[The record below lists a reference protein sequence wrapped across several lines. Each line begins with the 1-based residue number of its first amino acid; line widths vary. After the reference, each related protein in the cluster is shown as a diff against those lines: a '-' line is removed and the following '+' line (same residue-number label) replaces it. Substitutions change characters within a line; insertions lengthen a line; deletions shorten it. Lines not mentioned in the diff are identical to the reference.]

1 MVNGRMTKDIHPA
14 FFDIVPS
21 VANVIVRRFKNVV
34 PKEDVLQECWA
45 WALAKNSHFFED
57 LNEPNDEKR
66 VQNEKRVAWQMRRA
80 AERFARKEKAF
91 KLGYETNDETFY
103 ETTTI
108 AMWLPIV
115 ISSVIN
121 DTPLENMQ
129 EMVDDGQPRKPSA
142 PAESGNLLAMLI
154 DIKKAYELLDVETR
168 SILENR
174 YLHDY
179 TLSQIAQWL
188 EVSVSTADRRCV
200 TSLNKLQELLGGGS
214 PYS

>member
-1 MVNGRMTKDIHPA
+1 MNRDLHPA
-14 FFDIVPS
+14 FSDIVPS
-21 VANVIVRRFKNVV
+21 VAAVVTRRFRNIV
-34 PKEDVLQECWA
+34 PKEDVIQECWA
-45 WALAKNSHFFED
+45 WAIAKNNHFLED
-57 LNEPNDEKR
+57 LNEPNDDKR
-66 VQNEKRVAWQMRRA
+66 IQNEKRIAWQMRRA

-108 AMWLPIV
+108 ARWLPIV
-115 ISSVIN
+115 ISSFIN
-121 DTPLENMQ
+121 DTPLENTQ
-129 EMVDDGQPRKPSA
+129 EIVDDGQPRQPSA

-154 DIKKAYELLDVETR
+154 DIKKAYELLDTETR
-168 SILENR
+168 EILANR
-174 YLHDY
+174 YFNDY

-200 TSLNKLQELLGGGS
+200 SALNKLQELLGGGS

>member
-1 MVNGRMTKDIHPA
+1 MNRDLHPA
-14 FFDIVPS
+14 FSDIVPS
-21 VANVIVRRFKNVV
+21 VAAVVTRRFRNIV
-34 PKEDVLQECWA
+34 PKEDVIQECL
-45 WALAKNSHFFED
+45 ALAIAKNNHFLED
-57 LNEPNDEKR
+57 LNEPNDDKR
-66 VQNEKRVAWQMRRA
+66 IQNEKRIAWQMRRA

-108 AMWLPIV
+108 ARWLPIV
-115 ISSVIN
+115 ISSFIN
-121 DTPLENMQ
+121 DTPLENTQ
-129 EMVDDGQPRKPSA
+129 EIVDDGQPRKPSA

-154 DIKKAYELLDVETR
+154 DIKKAYELLDTETR
-168 SILENR
+168 EILANR
-174 YLHDY
+174 YFNDY

-200 TSLNKLQELLGGGS
+200 SALNKLQELLGGGS

>member
-1 MVNGRMTKDIHPA
+1 MTKDIHPT
-14 FFDIVPS
+14 FFDLVPS

-34 PKEDVLQECWA
+34 PKEDVIQECWA
-45 WALAKNSHFFED
+45 WALAKNSHFFDD

-66 VQNEKRVAWQMRRA
+66 VQNEKRIAWQMRRA

-115 ISSVIN
+115 ISSFLN
-121 DTPLENMQ
+121 DTPLENAQ
-129 EMVDDGQPRKPSA
+129 EIVDDGQPRKPSA
-142 PAESGNLLAMLI
+142 PAESGNLLAMLV
-154 DIKKAYELLDVETR
+154 DIKKAYELLDAQTR
-168 SILENR
+168 AILENR

-188 EVSVSTADRRCV
+188 EVSVSTADRRCISAL
-200 TSLNKLQELLGGGS
+200 TKLQELLGGGS